1 MPREN
6 FVSRGIRVDRTAIIL
21 AENFGSRG
29 QDKAL
34 LNLNG
39 KPLLRHVVDAV
50 GVFVNEIIV
59 VADSQERVQ
68 EYTGIVGG
76 EAKFAVNTDEDKNP
90 LVGAVAGL
98 ELAQGKHSALLAA
111 DAPFIAPDVIDLF
124 FDLCQGKTAVIPR
137 WPDEQVEPLHAV
149 YHTKSALE
157 AARIALD
164 EGKLDLEFMVE
175 NLGGVRYVSTLVVK
189 ELDPE
194 LKTFF
199 KVKGPVDLKMA
210 ETLAKPRRTKPS
222 KKR

>member
-1 MPREN
+1 M
-6 FVSRGIRVDRTAIIL
+6 DRTAIIL
-21 AENFGSRG
+21 AEEFSSPFGK
-29 QDKAL
+29 DKEL
-34 LNLNG
+34 PILNG

-50 GVFVNEIIV
+50 GVLVNEIIV
-59 VADSQERVQ
+59 VTDSQERAE

-76 EAKFAVNTDEDKNP
+76 EVKFTVNVDEDKNS
-90 LVGAVAGL
+90 LVGAMAGF
-98 ELAQGKHSALLAA
+98 ELAQGKHSALLSA
-111 DAPFIAPDVIDLF
+111 DTPFISPDVIDLF

-137 WPDEQVEPLHAV
+137 WPDEQIEPFLAV

-157 AARIALD
+157 AARIALSD
-164 EGKLDLEFMVE
+164 DKLELESMVE

-210 ETLAKPRRTKPS
+210 ETLAKPRRKKPT
-222 KKR
+222 RRR